1 MKVLLIGIGSMGL
14 NHFRVMQMILPKKNI
29 LVFDKNKKLKNK
41 FIKDN
46 GLKQPK
52 TLNELFKISHK
63 VIIATP
69 TNTHYKLIKDS
80 INNSIKNIFVE
91 KPLIK
96 DLKESKKIIHLAKKN
111 KVNIFVG
118 LIERYNSVIG

>member
-80 INNSIKNIFVE
+80 M
-91 KPLIK
+91 
-96 DLKESKKIIHLAKKN
+96 
-111 KVNIFVG
+111 
-118 LIERYNSVIG
+118 